1 MKYLFSSAKV
11 LEMLVTVSLLLLHR
25 HSAKRSLAV
34 ISGFP
39 CTCVNRVSESK
50 HNASLPSPHRPWILS
65 PVPKKPEI
73 YNFILFAVFVSW
85 LCTHKHTLFL
95 LILLLSVD
103 WLIFCSLLILVKGIG
118 SKSGSAVPRGWA
130 KAAAPCPLQPFYE
143 AYWSFTCLELPEES
157 GHLWTFL
164 HPSDLNQGSNGSET
178 GRPWHA

>member
-73 YNFILFAVFVSW
+73 YNFILFAVLVSW

-95 LILLLSVD
+95 LILLLC
-103 WLIFCSLLILVKGIG
+103 WLTDLLFFAYTRQRNWQQEWLSCSTRLSQSSCPMSSAALLWSILILHL
-118 SKSGSAVPRGWA
+118 PWA
-130 KAAAPCPLQPFYE
+130 T
-143 AYWSFTCLELPEES
+143 W
-157 GHLWTFL
+157 GVWTPVDFP
-164 HPSDLNQGSNGSET
+164 PS
-178 GRPWHA
+178 